1 MPTYEFTCKACQHHF
16 EVFTSISKKGEIVCP
31 QCGGGNLKEAFGA
44 FFVGG
49 NVSNPGAGT
58 GGSCSSGSCSS
69 CASTCKT

>member
-31 QCGGGNLKEAFGA
+31 QCEGNDLQEAFGV

-49 NVSNPGAGT
+49 NVSNPSAGT
-58 GGSCSSGSCSS
+58 GGSCSGSCSS
-69 CASTCKT
+69 CASTCNT